1 MTSGPGDPMSDDET
15 SERPAF
21 TARSVPLSTT
31 AAPTTVALDAPR
43 IAAQLRDMDEARG
56 YRRAVQRLRAGG
68 PDWYGS
74 LDQAADYL
82 EAEATR

>member
-1 MTSGPGDPMSDDET
+1 MST
-15 SERPAF
+15 GERPAF

-43 IAAQLRDMDEARG
+43 IAAQLRAMDEARG

-68 PDWYGS
+68 SHSPDWYGS